1 MNLKS
6 FEFLKGDAIVD
17 NQIKKA
23 INTSLIKASFSCA
36 IMCILVLIFGF
47 LMRKYLFYFS
57 DASSLIISSRL
68 IFQIITIIVATL
80 SIVYFIVHLIIYF
93 RQRNNFL
100 APKFAWSIILYLLDG
115 ITMCF
120 MISYVAAIV
129 GLDLT
134 LIAIGISL
142 SIIVAMGILGFI
154 MNHKIA
160 FKLGIANIVLFT
172 IATIGS
178 IILLIVFFTTR
189 YNHTGFNKGVII
201 ADIVLSIIWLLAL
214 SIGFA
219 STIYIIKVMAE
230 HHNLDNK
237 KIMRDF
243 TTWNSYLL
251 FASFN
256 RILLYVIRLFL
267 LFKRV

>member
-1 MNLKS
+1 MNLRS
-6 FEFLKGDAIVD
+6 FEFLKGNETVWDKE
-17 NQIKKA
+17 KKA
-23 INTSLIKASFSCA
+23 IDVNLIKASISCT
-36 IMCILVLIFGF
+36 IMCILIVIFGF
-47 LMRKYLFYFS
+47 LMRKYLFEY
-57 DASSLIISSRL
+57 SSAVSLTINSKFV
-68 IFQIITIIVATL
+68 FQIITGIVIVL
-80 SIVYFIVHLIIYF
+80 SIIYFIVHLILYF
-93 RQRNNFL
+93 RRRYNFF
-100 APKFAWSIILYLLDG
+100 APKIGWSITLYILDG

-120 MISYVAAIV
+120 MISYVSAIV

-160 FKLGIANIVLFT
+160 FKLSIANIVLFT

-189 YNHTGFNKGVII
+189 YNHGFNQGIII
-201 ADIVLSIIWLLAL
+201 ADIVLSIIWLISL

-219 STIYIIKVMAE
+219 STIYSMRIMAE
-230 HHNLDNK
+230 HHNLENH

-256 RILLYVIRLFL
+256 RILLYVIRLIA

>member
-1 MNLKS
+1 
-6 FEFLKGDAIVD
+6 
-17 NQIKKA
+17 
-23 INTSLIKASFSCA
+23 
-36 IMCILVLIFGF
+36 
-47 LMRKYLFYFS
+47 
-57 DASSLIISSRL
+57 
-68 IFQIITIIVATL
+68 
-80 SIVYFIVHLIIYF
+80 
-93 RQRNNFL
+93 
-100 APKFAWSIILYLLDG
+100 
-115 ITMCF
+115 MCF

-219 STIYIIKVMAE
+219 STIYSIKVMAE